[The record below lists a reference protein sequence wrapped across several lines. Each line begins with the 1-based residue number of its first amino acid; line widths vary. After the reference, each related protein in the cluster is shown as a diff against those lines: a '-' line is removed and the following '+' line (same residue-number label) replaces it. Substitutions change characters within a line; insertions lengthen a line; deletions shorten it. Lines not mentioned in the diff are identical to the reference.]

1 MGIIS
6 RVVAVMTAIALVFGV
21 HAWSASRT
29 SAPVAESYSCVT
41 GDEPACLPP
50 TVASS
55 AKTTGSVVASV
66 LSSVMTTPSNGAM
79 VTLPGLRSSSSHVAT
94 TTKTSHPR
102 KAAAKPRVTK
112 HKRTSVTSTSAA
124 RRASQARKKAAA
136 AAAHA
141 RAVRR
146 LRARPAPASSV
157 PVMPARVTTS
167 ASGASINVTDT
178 SSWPSDATTG
188 VPEGTALR
196 KVGTIQA
203 DTPGQIIDSVDV
215 TGTINVTAR
224 GVVIRNCRIHS
235 SKDPYGILVYQG
247 ASARIED
254 CEFYGQQEA
263 AIAGNSWAAFR
274 VNIHSQRSD
283 GVKLGSNCALIDSFI
298 HDFTLAPGSH
308 ADGGQMQTGVHNLT
322 VRHNTILM
330 GTSKSD
336 NAALMFSPDL
346 GPSGT
351 GPVTVTDNLLGG
363 GGITLRI
370 VDGNNGRYHQT
381 GYSVRG
387 NRFVPNAIY
396 QEVRVNE
403 PLKAFLGWTDNRLT
417 GPHD

>member
-1 MGIIS
+1 MGKIS
-6 RVVAVMTAIALVFGV
+6 RVIAVMTAIALVFGV
-21 HAWSASRT
+21 HAWSASRVST
-29 SAPVAESYSCVT
+29 PVAASYACIT
-41 GDEPACLPP
+41 GDEPECHPP
-50 TVASS
+50 TVANS
-55 AKTTGSVVASV
+55 ANTTGSIVASV
-66 LSSVMTTPSNGAM
+66 LSSVMTTSNNGAM
-79 VTLPGLRSSSSHVAT
+79 VDLPGLSSSPSQIAT
-94 TTKTSHPR
+94 VTKTALPR
-102 KAAAKPRVTK
+102 KKVAAKPRAIA
-112 HKRTSVTSTSAA
+112 HKRPSVASTSAQ

-136 AAAHA
+136 AAAHK

-146 LRARPAPASSV
+146 SRPAPAASV

-167 ASGASINVTDT
+167 ASGATINVTDT

-188 VPEGTALR
+188 VPAGTALR

-224 GVVIRNCRIHS
+224 GVVIRNCRVHS
-235 SKDPYGILVYQG
+235 NKDPYGVLVYQG
-247 ASARIED
+247 GSARIED

-274 VNIHSQRSD
+274 VNIHGQRSD
-283 GVKLGSNCALIDSFI
+283 GVKLGSNCALIDSFV
-298 HDFTLAPGSH
+298 HDFALAPGSH
-308 ADGGQMQTGVHNLT
+308 ADGGQMQTGVRNLT

-370 VDGNNGRYHQT
+370 VDGNNGQYHQA

-403 PLKAFLGWTDNRLT
+403 PLAAFHGWADNRLT
-417 GPHD
+417 GPHN